1 MKFGSNVPCAFV
13 ESQPTA
19 SHPWSES
26 TNAKPYIDEL
36 YITQDLSREE
46 YFFRIY
52 AENLLTTVW
61 ESINFAELLQASAAA
76 NAEQ

>member
-13 ESQPTA
+13 ESQPTGG
-19 SHPWSES
+19 HPWSES

-36 YITQDLSREE
+36 SSTRGLSRGE

-52 AENLLTTVW
+52 GENPLTTVW